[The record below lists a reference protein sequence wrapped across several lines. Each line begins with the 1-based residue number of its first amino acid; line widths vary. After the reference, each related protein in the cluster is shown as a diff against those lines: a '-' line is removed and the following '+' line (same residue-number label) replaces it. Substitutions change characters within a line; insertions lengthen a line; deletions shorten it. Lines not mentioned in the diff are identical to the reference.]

1 MRYLWSMTPTI
12 EIEKLSKSYGK
23 NRGIE
28 DISFTVQ
35 AGEVFGFLG
44 PNGAGKTTT
53 IRAMVGLIKAT
64 SGSVRILGHDALQ
77 TSEELRSRIGYLP
90 GALTLYPTLTGWE
103 VLRFFATMRDRH
115 LDREIA
121 EYAERLNVDLHRK
134 IHDLSKG
141 NRQKIG
147 VIQAFMHQPDV
158 LLLDEPTSGLD
169 PVVQKEFE
177 IMLAETKSRGATV
190 LLSSHVLS
198 EVEHLADRV
207 AIISEGKMVVS
218 ERISVLRDRAVR
230 KIELAFDHEVQTRK
244 YLEIAGV
251 KEISQRGNKLTCVM
265 AGKGTELFRLAV
277 EDGVISIDTHETS
290 LDEIFLS
297 LVKIENPQ

>member
-1 MRYLWSMTPTI
+1 
-12 EIEKLSKSYGK
+12 
-23 NRGIE
+23 
-28 DISFTVQ
+28 
-35 AGEVFGFLG
+35 
-44 PNGAGKTTT
+44 
-53 IRAMVGLIKAT
+53 
-64 SGSVRILGHDALQ
+64 
-77 TSEELRSRIGYLP
+77 
-90 GALTLYPTLTGWE
+90 
-103 VLRFFATMRDRH
+103 
-115 LDREIA
+115 
-121 EYAERLNVDLHRK
+121 
-134 IHDLSKG
+134 
-141 NRQKIG
+141 
-147 VIQAFMHQPDV
+147 MHHPDV

-207 AIISEGKMVVS
+207 AIISEGRMVVS

-230 KIELAFDHEVQTRK
+230 KIELTFDHVVATDKYQALVGLKEV
-244 YLEIAGV
+244 A
-251 KEISQRGNKLTCVM
+251 QRGNKLICVM

-297 LVKIENPQ
+297 LVKVETPQ